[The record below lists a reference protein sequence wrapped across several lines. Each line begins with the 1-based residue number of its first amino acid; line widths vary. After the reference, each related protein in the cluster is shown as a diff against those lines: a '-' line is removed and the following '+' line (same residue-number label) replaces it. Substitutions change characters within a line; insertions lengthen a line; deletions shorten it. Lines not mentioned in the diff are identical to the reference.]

1 MRTLLEVDNVSVSF
15 DGFKA
20 VDNLSFTIGYNEL
33 QAIIGPNGAGKTTF
47 MDIITGQTKP
57 DSGNILWGEKST
69 NLNKKNETEIALLG
83 IGRKFQ
89 KPTVFENKTL
99 IENLILSQKKN
110 RNPFNVLFQRNSEY
124 DIKNII
130 KILKDI
136 NLFKIKDKRAG
147 DISHGQKQWLEIGM
161 LLTQNPKLL
170 LVDEPAAGMTPN
182 ERNQT
187 VQILKKLSKSSSI
200 IVVEH
205 DMEFVR
211 NLNCRVTVLNEGSIL
226 SSGSIDFVSHRII
239 LFRKVEC
246 PELSLIV
253 LVRFL
258 LLLLVG
264 YFHRQL

>member
-1 MRTLLEVDNVSVSF
+1 MITLLEVDNVSVSF

-20 VDNLSFTIGYNEL
+20 VNNLSFTIGYNEL

-57 DSGNILWGEKST
+57 DSGNILWGEKSI
-69 NLNKKNETEIALLG
+69 NLIKKNETEIALLG

-110 RNPFNVLFQRNSEY
+110 RNPFNVLFQRNSEHE
-124 DIKNII
+124 INSII

-136 NLFKIKDKRAG
+136 NLFNIKEKRAG
-147 DISHGQKQWLEIGM
+147 EISHGQKQWLEIGM

-187 VQILKKLSKSSSI
+187 VQILKKLSKFSSI

-226 SSGSIDFVSHRII
+226 SSGSIDFVSQNDEVIEVYLGR
-239 LFRKVEC
+239 
-246 PELSLIV
+246 
-253 LVRFL
+253 
-258 LLLLVG
+258 
-264 YFHRQL
+264 

>member
-1 MRTLLEVDNVSVSF
+1 MITLLEVDNVSVSF

-20 VDNLSFTIGYNEL
+20 VNNLSFTIGYNDL

-57 DSGNILWGEKST
+57 DSGNILWGEKSI
-69 NLNKKNETEIALLG
+69 NLIKKNETEIALLG

-89 KPTVFENKTL
+89 KPTVFENKSL

-226 SSGSIDFVSHRII
+226 SSGSIDFVSQNEEVIEVYLGR
-239 LFRKVEC
+239 
-246 PELSLIV
+246 
-253 LVRFL
+253 
-258 LLLLVG
+258 
-264 YFHRQL
+264 

>member
-1 MRTLLEVDNVSVSF
+1 MITLLEVDNVSVSF

-20 VDNLSFTIGYNEL
+20 VNNLSFTIGYNEL

-69 NLNKKNETEIALLG
+69 NLIKKNETEIALLG

-89 KPTVFENKTL
+89 KPTVFENKSL
-99 IENLILSQKKN
+99 IQNLILSQKKN
-110 RNPFNVLFQRNSEY
+110 RNPFNVLFQRNSEH

-226 SSGSIDFVSHRII
+226 SSGSIDFVSQNEEVIEVYLGR
-239 LFRKVEC
+239 
-246 PELSLIV
+246 
-253 LVRFL
+253 
-258 LLLLVG
+258 
-264 YFHRQL
+264 

>member
-1 MRTLLEVDNVSVSF
+1 MITLLEVDNVSVSF

-20 VDNLSFTIGYNEL
+20 VNNLSFTIGYNEL

-69 NLNKKNETEIALLG
+69 NLIKKNETEIALLG

-89 KPTVFENKTL
+89 KPTVFENKSL
-99 IENLILSQKKN
+99 IQNLILSQKKN
-110 RNPFNVLFQRNSEY
+110 RNPFNVLFQRNSEH

-136 NLFKIKDKRAG
+136 NLLNIKDKRAG

-226 SSGSIDFVSHRII
+226 SSGSIDFVSQNEEVIEVYLGR
-239 LFRKVEC
+239 
-246 PELSLIV
+246 
-253 LVRFL
+253 
-258 LLLLVG
+258 
-264 YFHRQL
+264 

>member
-1 MRTLLEVDNVSVSF
+1 MITLLEVDNVSVSF

-20 VDNLSFTIGYNEL
+20 VNNLSFTIGYNEL

-57 DSGNILWGEKST
+57 DSGNILWGEKSI
-69 NLNKKNETEIALLG
+69 NLIKKNETEIALLG

-89 KPTVFENKTL
+89 KPTVFENKSL

-161 LLTQNPKLL
+161 LLTQ
-170 LVDEPAAGMTPN
+170 TPN
-182 ERNQT
+182 
-187 VQILKKLSKSSSI
+187 VIS
-200 IVVEH
+200 
-205 DMEFVR
+205 
-211 NLNCRVTVLNEGSIL
+211 
-226 SSGSIDFVSHRII
+226 
-239 LFRKVEC
+239 
-246 PELSLIV
+246 
-253 LVRFL
+253 
-258 LLLLVG
+258 
-264 YFHRQL
+264 

>member
-1 MRTLLEVDNVSVSF
+1 MITLLEVDNVSVSF

-20 VDNLSFTIGYNEL
+20 VNNLSFTIGYNEL

-69 NLNKKNETEIALLG
+69 NLIKKNETEIALLG

-89 KPTVFENKTL
+89 KPTVFENKSL

-187 VQILKKLSKSSSI
+187 VQILRKLSKSSSI

-226 SSGSIDFVSHRII
+226 SSGSIDFVSQNEEV
-239 LFRKVEC
+239 VEVY
-246 PELSLIV
+246 LG
-253 LVRFL
+253 R
-258 LLLLVG
+258 
-264 YFHRQL
+264 

>member
-1 MRTLLEVDNVSVSF
+1 MITLLEVDNVSVSF

-20 VDNLSFTIGYNEL
+20 VNNLSFTIGYNEL

-69 NLNKKNETEIALLG
+69 NLIKKNETEIALLG

-89 KPTVFENKTL
+89 KPTVFENKSL

-110 RNPFNVLFQRNSEY
+110 RNPFNVLFQRNSEHE
-124 DIKNII
+124 INSII

-136 NLFKIKDKRAG
+136 NLFNIKEKRAG
-147 DISHGQKQWLEIGM
+147 EISHGQKQWLEIGM

-226 SSGSIDFVSHRII
+226 SSGSIDFVSQNEEVIEVYLGR
-239 LFRKVEC
+239 
-246 PELSLIV
+246 
-253 LVRFL
+253 
-258 LLLLVG
+258 
-264 YFHRQL
+264 

>member
-1 MRTLLEVDNVSVSF
+1 MITLLEVDNVSVSF

-20 VDNLSFTIGYNEL
+20 VNNLSFTIGYNEL

-69 NLNKKNETEIALLG
+69 NLIKKNETEIALLG

-89 KPTVFENKTL
+89 KPTVFENKSL

-136 NLFKIKDKRAG
+136 NLFNIKDKRAG

-187 VQILKKLSKSSSI
+187 VQILKKLSKFSSI

-226 SSGSIDFVSHRII
+226 SSGSIDFVSQNEEVIEVYLGR
-239 LFRKVEC
+239 
-246 PELSLIV
+246 
-253 LVRFL
+253 
-258 LLLLVG
+258 
-264 YFHRQL
+264 

>member
-1 MRTLLEVDNVSVSF
+1 MITLLEVDNVSVSF

-20 VDNLSFTIGYNEL
+20 VNNLSFTIGYNEL

-69 NLNKKNETEIALLG
+69 NLIKKNETEIALLG

-89 KPTVFENKTL
+89 KPTVFENKSL

-205 DMEFVR
+205 DMQFVR

-226 SSGSIDFVSHRII
+226 SSGSIDFVSQNDEVIEVYLGR
-239 LFRKVEC
+239 
-246 PELSLIV
+246 
-253 LVRFL
+253 
-258 LLLLVG
+258 
-264 YFHRQL
+264 

>member
-1 MRTLLEVDNVSVSF
+1 MITLLEVDNVSVSF

-20 VDNLSFTIGYNEL
+20 VNNLSFTIGYNEL

-69 NLNKKNETEIALLG
+69 NLIKKNETEIALLG

-89 KPTVFENKTL
+89 KPTVFENKSL
-99 IENLILSQKKN
+99 IQNLILSQKKN

-136 NLFKIKDKRAG
+136 NLFKIKDKRAVV
-147 DISHGQKQWLEIGM
+147 ISHGQKQWLEICM

-226 SSGSIDFVSHRII
+226 SSGSIDFVSQNEEVIEVYLGR
-239 LFRKVEC
+239 
-246 PELSLIV
+246 
-253 LVRFL
+253 
-258 LLLLVG
+258 
-264 YFHRQL
+264 

>member
-110 RNPFNVLFQRNSEY
+110 RNPFNVLFQRNSEHE
-124 DIKNII
+124 INSII

-136 NLFKIKDKRAG
+136 NLFNIKEKRAG
-147 DISHGQKQWLEIGM
+147 EISHGQKQWLEIGM

-205 DMEFVR
+205 DMQFVR

-226 SSGSIDFVSHRII
+226 SSGSIDFVSQNDEVIEVYLGR
-239 LFRKVEC
+239 
-246 PELSLIV
+246 
-253 LVRFL
+253 
-258 LLLLVG
+258 
-264 YFHRQL
+264 

>member
-69 NLNKKNETEIALLG
+69 NLIKKNETEIALLG

-89 KPTVFENKTL
+89 KPTVFEKKSL

-110 RNPFNVLFQRNSEY
+110 RNPFNVLFQRNSEHE
-124 DIKNII
+124 INSII

-136 NLFKIKDKRAG
+136 NLFNIKEKRAG
-147 DISHGQKQWLEIGM
+147 EISHGQKQWLEIGM

-226 SSGSIDFVSHRII
+226 SSGSIDFVSQNEEVIEVYLGR
-239 LFRKVEC
+239 
-246 PELSLIV
+246 
-253 LVRFL
+253 
-258 LLLLVG
+258 
-264 YFHRQL
+264 

>member
-1 MRTLLEVDNVSVSF
+1 MITLLEVDKVSVSF

-20 VDNLSFTIGYNEL
+20 VNNLSFTIGYNEL

-69 NLNKKNETEIALLG
+69 NLIKKNETEIALLG

-89 KPTVFENKTL
+89 KPTVFENKSL
-99 IENLILSQKKN
+99 IQNLILSQKKN

-226 SSGSIDFVSHRII
+226 SSGSIDFVSQNE
-239 LFRKVEC
+239 KVIEVY
-246 PELSLIV
+246 LG
-253 LVRFL
+253 R
-258 LLLLVG
+258 
-264 YFHRQL
+264 

>member
-1 MRTLLEVDNVSVSF
+1 MKTLLEVDNVSISF

-20 VDNLSFTIGYNEL
+20 IKNLSFSIGYNEL

-57 DSGNILWGEKST
+57 DNGHILWGEKSIDLIRKT
-69 NLNKKNETEIALLG
+69 ESEIALLG

-89 KPTVFENKTL
+89 KPTVFENKT
-99 IENLILSQKKN
+99 IIDNLILSQKKN
-110 RNPFNVLFQRNSEY
+110 RNTKSELTS
-124 DIKNII
+124 IE

-136 NLFKIKDKRAG
+136 NLYMIKDRIAG
-147 DISHGQKQWLEIGM
+147 EISHGQKQWLEIGM
-161 LLTQNPKLL
+161 LLSQNPKLML
-170 LVDEPAAGMTPN
+170 IDEPAAGMTQT

-187 VQILKKLSKSSSI
+187 VSILKNIAKSSSI

-226 SSGSIDFVSHRII
+226 SSGSIDFITQNE
-239 LFRKVEC
+239 KVIEVY
-246 PELSLIV
+246 LG
-253 LVRFL
+253 R
-258 LLLLVG
+258 
-264 YFHRQL
+264 

>member
-89 KPTVFENKTL
+89 KPTVFENKSL

-110 RNPFNVLFQRNSEY
+110 RNPFNVLFQRNSEHE
-124 DIKNII
+124 INSII

-136 NLFKIKDKRAG
+136 NLFNIKEKRAG
-147 DISHGQKQWLEIGM
+147 EISHGQKQWLEIGM

-226 SSGSIDFVSHRII
+226 SSGSIDFVSQNEDVIEVYLGR
-239 LFRKVEC
+239 
-246 PELSLIV
+246 
-253 LVRFL
+253 
-258 LLLLVG
+258 
-264 YFHRQL
+264 

>member
-1 MRTLLEVDNVSVSF
+1 MITLLEVDNVSVSF

-20 VDNLSFTIGYNEL
+20 VNNLSFTIGYNEL

-69 NLNKKNETEIALLG
+69 NLNKKNEAEIALLG

-89 KPTVFENKTL
+89 KPTVFENKSL

-110 RNPFNVLFQRNSEY
+110 RNPFNVLFQRNSEH

-136 NLFKIKDKRAG
+136 NLLNIKDKRAG

-226 SSGSIDFVSHRII
+226 SSGSIDFVSQNEEVIEVYLGR
-239 LFRKVEC
+239 
-246 PELSLIV
+246 
-253 LVRFL
+253 
-258 LLLLVG
+258 
-264 YFHRQL
+264 

>member
-1 MRTLLEVDNVSVSF
+1 MITLLEVDNVSVSF

-20 VDNLSFTIGYNEL
+20 VNNLSFTIGYNEL

-57 DSGNILWGEKST
+57 DSGNILWGEKSI
-69 NLNKKNETEIALLG
+69 NLIKKNETEIALLG

-89 KPTVFENKTL
+89 KPTVFENKSL

-187 VQILKKLSKSSSI
+187 VQILKKLSKFSSI

-226 SSGSIDFVSHRII
+226 SSGSIDFVSQNDEVIEVYLGR
-239 LFRKVEC
+239 
-246 PELSLIV
+246 
-253 LVRFL
+253 
-258 LLLLVG
+258 
-264 YFHRQL
+264 

>member
-1 MRTLLEVDNVSVSF
+1 MITLLEVDNVSVSF

-20 VDNLSFTIGYNEL
+20 VNNLSFTIGYNEL

-57 DSGNILWGEKST
+57 DSGNILWGEKSI
-69 NLNKKNETEIALLG
+69 NLIKKNETEIALLG

-89 KPTVFENKTL
+89 KPTVFENKSL

-187 VQILKKLSKSSSI
+187 VQILKKLSKFSSI

-226 SSGSIDFVSHRII
+226 SSGSIDFVSQNE
-239 LFRKVEC
+239 KVIEVY
-246 PELSLIV
+246 LG
-253 LVRFL
+253 R
-258 LLLLVG
+258 
-264 YFHRQL
+264 

>member
-1 MRTLLEVDNVSVSF
+1 MITLLEVDNVSVSF

-20 VDNLSFTIGYNEL
+20 VNNLSFTIGYNEL

-69 NLNKKNETEIALLG
+69 NLIKKNETEIALLG

-89 KPTVFENKTL
+89 KPTVFENKSL

-124 DIKNII
+124 DVKNII

-226 SSGSIDFVSHRII
+226 SSGSIDFVSQNEEVIEVYLGR
-239 LFRKVEC
+239 
-246 PELSLIV
+246 
-253 LVRFL
+253 
-258 LLLLVG
+258 
-264 YFHRQL
+264 